1 MLHIEKRHLV
11 FVVQFVLKNNFVEDS
26 RRNLLPNLIPT
37 DLVVS
42 EKQINIVKWTTNA
55 KWWQYITWL
64 CGSVELKSHLNFT
77 KQFFLI

>member
-55 KWWQYITWL
+55 K
-64 CGSVELKSHLNFT
+64 
-77 KQFFLI
+77 